1 MLRIGN
7 SSGYNNIIIYL
18 SFHTKWYD
26 YIGSCNVKLLYSHN
40 HKPKDCKTVDFA
52 NFGDFN

>member
-1 MLRIGN
+1 MSEIHYIKDARNQKSTFDLR
-7 SSGYNNIIIYL
+7 
-18 SFHTKWYD
+18 WA
-26 YIGSCNVKLLYSHN
+26 IGSCNVKLLYSHN